1 MCGHGKEKRAEKED
15 SEVDERLYISNEQR
29 IVQEK
34 NNNMENDKENC
45 VGNGVVVG
53 GDDTS
58 TVHGK
63 HAGDDDESDVTN
75 LARGD
80 ALIRLSTGQVS
91 GSVENV

>member
-1 MCGHGKEKRAEKED
+1 
-15 SEVDERLYISNEQR
+15 
-29 IVQEK
+29 
-34 NNNMENDKENC
+34 MENDKENC

-53 GDDTS
+53 GDDAS
-58 TVHGK
+58 TVHEN
-63 HAGDDDESDVTN
+63 HAGDDEESVVTN